1 MHELSTVVELS
12 FFNLQCVNSILTAM
26 VEEDMVCWN
35 LKFNTSEATYMYI
48 TISFRQVVYAFSSYM
63 DQRLQGDMLQGCDS
77 AVSKEVGMS

>member
-1 MHELSTVVELS
+1 
-12 FFNLQCVNSILTAM
+12 
-26 VEEDMVCWN
+26 MVCWN